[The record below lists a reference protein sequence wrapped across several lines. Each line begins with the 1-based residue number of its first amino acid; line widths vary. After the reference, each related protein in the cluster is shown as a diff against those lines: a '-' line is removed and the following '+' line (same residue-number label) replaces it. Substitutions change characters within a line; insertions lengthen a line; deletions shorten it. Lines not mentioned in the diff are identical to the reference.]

1 MGKSMTRT
9 RRASCHWPAE
19 YDRFRRLDGNHPLKQ
34 AVPEGYVDY
43 PVRSRSDG
51 KVFYFNFGLARDMG
65 LIPRGH
71 PDELTRG
78 LSQAILRSFSLQ
90 ILNEYDR
97 IHHPELMTV
106 ARPTMY
112 MATRYLQLQHPSR
125 KGITSGDGRS
135 IWNGCLSGGNGT
147 WDVSSCG
154 TGVTRLSPATGRE
167 NRFFRTGEKNA
178 SYGSGLAD
186 LWDGVS
192 AAIMSE
198 VLHRNGIKTERT
210 LAIIEYGDGTSVNVR
225 AYPNLLRP
233 AHFFHH
239 LKQGNHRALKQV
251 ADYYI
256 ARQAANGEWSGPT
269 AGPQAYKHLAER
281 VAVDFG
287 RMAARFES
295 EYIFCW
301 IDWDGDNILMDGGII
316 DYGSLR
322 QFGLFHHEY
331 RYDDVDRMSTTITE
345 QRAKARY
352 VVQAFAQIADFLS
365 GGKKKNIREFCT
377 AAAVALFDRSFLSH
391 SDELLLHKMGYP
403 PELHRRLLGDKELQT
418 HLREFTRLF
427 SHFERVKS
435 KRGPYDIADGV
446 TWDAVFC
453 MRDILRELPSRYRT
467 GESRLEAQEFI
478 RIMRSNYASRQ
489 DVQLYPARVRRIHR
503 FQKIYCRLLARAAA
517 VSGRSVAALLAAM
530 ERRSAIINR
539 YERITGDAVLIASK
553 RLIKSHNTMNKNDIY
568 NIMSSFIENQV
579 LSPEARRQK
588 HEPAMMRDHCSRLL
602 YKSMINIV
610 AEYREG
616 L

>member
-9 RRASCHWPAE
+9 PRASCHWPDG
-19 YDRFRRLDGNHPLKQ
+19 YDRFRKLDGNHPFKK

-43 PVRSRSDG
+43 PVRPRSDG
-51 KVFYFNFGLARDMG
+51 EVFYFNFDLARDMG
-65 LIPRGH
+65 LIRRGH

-90 ILNEYDR
+90 IINEYDR
-97 IHHPELMTV
+97 LHNPESMAA
-106 ARPTMY
+106 ARSTMY

-125 KGITSGDGRS
+125 KGLTSGDGRS
-135 IWNGCLSGGNGT
+135 IWNGCLSGNNGT

-167 NRFFRTGEKNA
+167 NRFFRTGDKNA

-186 LWDGVS
+186 LWDGVC

-198 VLHRNGIKTERT
+198 ILHGSGIKTERT
-210 LAIIEYGDGTSVNVR
+210 LAIIEYGDGTAVNVR

-256 ARQAANGEWSGPT
+256 ARQAANGEWSGPIT
-269 AGPQAYKHLAER
+269 GPQAYRHLAER

-295 EYIFCW
+295 DYIFCW

-352 VVQAFAQIADFLS
+352 VVQTFAQIADFL
-365 GGKKKNIREFCT
+365 GNGKKRNIREFR
-377 AAAVALFDRSFLSH
+377 ADAAVTLFDRSFIAH
-391 SDELLLHKMGYP
+391 RDERLLYKMGYP
-403 PELHRRLLGDKELQT
+403 PALHQRMLEDQGLQT
-418 HLREFTRLF
+418 DLHEFSRLF

-435 KRGPYDIADGV
+435 KRGPYDIADGI

-453 MRDILRELPSRYRT
+453 MRDILRELPARYRA
-467 GESRLEAQEFI
+467 GEHRIEAQEFV

-489 DVQLYPARVRRIHR
+489 DVQLYPARIRRIRR
-503 FQKIYCRLLARAAA
+503 FQKLYLRLLVRAATI
-517 VSGRSVAALLAAM
+517 SGRSAAGLIAEM
-530 ERRSAIINR
+530 ECRSALINR
-539 YERITGDAVLIASK
+539 YERITGDAVLIASR

-568 NIMSSFIENQV
+568 KIISSFVSDQV
-579 LSPEARRQK
+579 LSPEARGRG
-588 HEPAMMRDHCSRLL
+588 HGSASAGDHCSRLL